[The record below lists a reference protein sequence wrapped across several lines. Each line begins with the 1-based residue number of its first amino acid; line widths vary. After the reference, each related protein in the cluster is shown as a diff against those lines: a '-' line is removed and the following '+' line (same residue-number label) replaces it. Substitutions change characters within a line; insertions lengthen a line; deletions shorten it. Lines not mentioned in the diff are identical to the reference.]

1 MTTDPCAAVADPSH
15 PIPPRRLHQLPAPLQ
30 QWLVGAIEIG
40 VRRSCEFHDEL
51 ADAPEGETLV
61 RQPDEEA
68 ERDVIVTK
76 GSSVIGSLR
85 ATSW

>member
-51 ADAPEGETLV
+51 PMRLK
-61 RQPDEEA
+61 
-68 ERDVIVTK
+68 ERRSF
-76 GSSVIGSLR
+76 GSPMRKQSG
-85 ATSW
+85 TSS